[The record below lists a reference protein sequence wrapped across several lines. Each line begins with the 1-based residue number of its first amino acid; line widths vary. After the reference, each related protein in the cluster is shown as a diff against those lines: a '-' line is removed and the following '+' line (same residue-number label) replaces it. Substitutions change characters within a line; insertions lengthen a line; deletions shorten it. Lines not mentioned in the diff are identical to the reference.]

1 MQENEN
7 DDSEAHR
14 RAVTV
19 SGSVL
24 KFRGKVEQE
33 DKDVDDWCCREVV
46 EAFQRA
52 VVELALRLPELPC
65 LRLFAKMPNAAKRTQ
80 SGHTF
85 TSR

>member
-1 MQENEN
+1 VQESEN
-7 DDSEAHR
+7 GDSEAHR

-24 KFRGKVEQE
+24 QFRGQVEQE

-52 VVELALRLPELPC
+52 VVKLALELAR
-65 LRLFAKMPNAAKRTQ
+65 AGGSPNRAIRI
-80 SGHTF
+80 
-85 TSR
+85 SRSFEADQRRSFLAF